1 LVNAICVRIL
11 LHVVI
16 AVEHHRRR
24 ASRMIEV
31 LRTSITSVKVD
42 AIVNAAN
49 AQLRPG
55 GGVDGA
61 IHGVAGR
68 ELHEEQRRR
77 YPDGCPTGEAVV
89 TAAYRLPARYV
100 IHAVGP
106 VWDNGRR
113 APGLLESAYRAAFAR
128 ALELGDVQT
137 IAFPAI
143 STGIYGFPKWLA
155 AEIALRVMREHE
167 PKFDRI
173 VAALFDAESLRIYEE
188 LIRSAGRGPTE
199 TEARVAH
206 SDEGANRG
214 PGVNESSDV
223 PRRRP
228 HPTQGL

>member
-1 LVNAICVRIL
+1 
-11 LHVVI
+11 
-16 AVEHHRRR
+16 
-24 ASRMIEV
+24 MIEV
-31 LRTSITSVKVD
+31 LRTSITSLKVD

-68 ELHEEQRRR
+68 ELHEEQRHR
-77 YPDGCPTGEAVV
+77 YPEGCPTGEAVV
-89 TAAYRLPARYV
+89 TAGYRLPARYV

-113 APGLLESAYRAAFAR
+113 APALLESAYRAAFAR
-128 ALELGDVQT
+128 ALELGDVRT

-143 STGIYGFPKWLA
+143 STGIYGYPKWPA

-167 PKFDRI
+167 SQFDRV

-188 LIRSAGRGPTE
+188 LVRTAARVPTE

-206 SDEGANRG
+206 SDEGVSRPATAND
-214 PGVNESSDV
+214 SSHV
-223 PRRRP
+223 RRIRP